1 MPPASIRSRNRVAP
15 QTALALLL
23 LVFAGCLNY
32 VDRASLSIA
41 HGPVKLALHLSET
54 QMGALLS
61 VFSIAYGLAQLP
73 IGPLSDRFGTR
84 KVLGVGLTLW
94 SCGQLLV
101 SRVATLPGF
110 FALRALLGIG
120 EAPYYPASIQLIHR
134 ELASSLRARALALVN
149 SSAMVGQAI
158 APPLLT
164 VVMLRYGWRSMFAL
178 TGVAGLLLASL
189 WFAVLRERNPIHSD
203 REGYLAPIPEP
214 LSLRQWSRFFEDPT
228 IWLLMGGFAGVNYT
242 AWFYIAWLPAY
253 LENGRGLSVAHT
265 GWLAALPYIAATIGM
280 HANGWF
286 ADEQVR
292 RGARAPRVHVTLATL
307 GLVASAVMTLLAA
320 HMHTTTGAVA
330 IIVLAMFFLQFAGN
344 SGWGFAQA
352 ISPQPVVATVGS
364 IQNFGSQVVGSLAP
378 FATGFLLDRTH
389 SFTAAFVLCGTM
401 TACGAACYLILWRT
415 NVSSIRIPG
424 AF

>member
-1 MPPASIRSRNRVAP
+1 MAPPLTRSDRRVAP

-32 VDRASLSIA
+32 VDRVSLSIA
-41 HGPVKLALHLSET
+41 HGPVKLALHMTET

-61 VFSIAYGLAQLP
+61 VFSFAYGLAQLP

-84 KVLGVGLTLW
+84 KVLGIGLTLW
-94 SCGQLLV
+94 SLGQLLV
-101 SRVATLPGF
+101 SRVQTLGGF
-110 FALRALLGIG
+110 FTLRAVLGVG

-134 ELASSLRARALALVN
+134 ELAASLRARALALVN
-149 SSAMVGQAI
+149 SSAMIGQAI

-164 VVMLRYGWRSMFAL
+164 VIMLRYGWRSMFAV
-178 TGVAGLLLASL
+178 TGAAGLVLAAV
-189 WFAVLRERNPIHSD
+189 WFGVLRERNARDSD
-203 REGYLAPIPEP
+203 HEGYLAPAARP
-214 LSLRQWSRFFEDPT
+214 LRFRQWLRFFEDRT

-286 ADEQVR
+286 ADQQVR
-292 RGARAPRVHVTLATL
+292 RGAPAPRVHVTLCTL
-307 GLVASAVMTLLAA
+307 GLLASAGMTLLAA
-320 HMHTTTGAVA
+320 HMHTTAGALT
-330 IIVLAMFFLQFAGN
+330 IIVMAMFFLQFAGN

-352 ISPQPVVATVGS
+352 ISPAPIVATVGS

-389 SFTAAFVLCGTM
+389 SFTAAFLLCGCM
-401 TACGAACYLILWRT
+401 TAFGAVCYLILWRT
-415 NVSSIRIPG
+415 NTSSVQVPREY
-424 AF
+424 